1 MKNDSIETKIKVLIV
16 SIILVALIVYLFFI
30 DKELEWGILK
40 IISLFFAV
48 MWVFFFPPTIKYIFN
63 WFRNCSVEESIYAG
77 YQIGYYGI
85 VGIILVD
92 PIIGIMYF
100 FNKKLIK
107 NGGSGNIVMVGWYI
121 Q

>member
-1 MKNDSIETKIKVLIV
+1 MAKLTIEDKIKIINLYKDGFGNH
-16 SIILVALIVYLFFI
+16 SIAE
-30 DKELEWGILK
+30 KLK
-40 IISLFFAV
+40 ISSSRIRQILRIFLSIFG
-48 MWVFFFPPTIKYIFN
+48 VFFSSTIKYIFN

-107 NGGSGNIVMVGWYI
+107 HDGSGNIVMVGWYI